1 MNVLTTIWVL
11 WYIVIIFLMSCMQ
24 CQREEVYIHTNPVRV
39 EYNTDI
45 SYKGFLCDYLGT
57 RIRVDT
63 SRKKYFIV
71 DEHGN
76 KHKVEFKP

>member
-1 MNVLTTIWVL
+1 MKVQTTICVL
-11 WYIVIIFLMSCMQ
+11 WSIVIMFGMSCMQ
-24 CQREEVYIHTNPVRV
+24 YQREEVYIHTNPVRV

-57 RIRVDT
+57 RIRIDT
-63 SRKKYFIV
+63 SRKQYFIV

-76 KHKVEFKP
+76 KQEVVFKR